1 LSAERL
7 IGALLKGALGGRRK
21 RSRGA
26 LRYLTGGRGSLVNAS
41 TLMTAAGLAWGAYE
55 AATRNRGIA
64 GSGPLPPQPAPPLPG
79 SGPLPPLPGAPM
91 QRSAGSAAPPLPG
104 SAEPPADLLRLVR
117 LTISAAR
124 ADGSL
129 SPEEQEA
136 IVAQARDVGAEQL
149 VDYEVRNPRPLSDI
163 TAGVTAPKAREE
175 MYAMAFAV
183 VRADETV
190 TGAERI
196 YLAQLAHALGLDP
209 ATTARIEQEA
219 AARIDAAG
227 QGAE

>member
-1 LSAERL
+1 M
-7 IGALLKGALGGRRK
+7 G
-21 RSRGA
+21 
-26 LRYLTGGRGSLVNAS
+26 
-41 TLMTAAGLAWGAYE
+41 
-55 AATRNRGIA
+55 
-64 GSGPLPPQPAPPLPG
+64 
-79 SGPLPPLPGAPM
+79 
-91 QRSAGSAAPPLPG
+91 RSAGSAAPPLPA

-136 IVAQARDVGAEQL
+136 IIAQARDVGAEQL

-163 TAGVTAPKAREE
+163 AAGVTGQTAREE
-175 MYAMAFAV
+175 MYQMAFAV

-190 TGAERI
+190 SGAERI

-209 ATTARIEQEA
+209 ATTARIEKEA

-227 QGAE
+227 QDPE

>member
-1 LSAERL
+1 VSAERL
-7 IGALLKGALGGRRK
+7 IGALLQGALGGRRK

-91 QRSAGSAAPPLPG
+91 QRSAASAAPPLPG

-136 IVAQARDVGAEQL
+136 IVAHARDVGAEQL

-163 TAGVTAPKAREE
+163 AAGVTAPKAREE

-227 QGAE
+227 KGAE

>member
-1 LSAERL
+1 
-7 IGALLKGALGGRRK
+7 
-21 RSRGA
+21 
-26 LRYLTGGRGSLVNAS
+26 
-41 TLMTAAGLAWGAYE
+41 MTAAGLAWGAYE

-64 GSGPLPPQPAPPLPG
+64 GSGPLPPQPPAPPLPG

-91 QRSAGSAAPPLPG
+91 PRSSGSAAPPLPG
-104 SAEPPADLLRLVR
+104 SAEPPTDLLRLVR

-136 IVAQARDVGAEQL
+136 IVAHARDVGAEQL

-163 TAGVTAPKAREE
+163 AGGVTDAKTREE
-175 MYAMAFAV
+175 MYQMAFAV

-219 AARIDAAG
+219 AARIDAAA

>member
-1 LSAERL
+1 MSAERL
-7 IGALLKGALGGRRK
+7 IGALLQGALGGRRK

-64 GSGPLPPQPAPPLPG
+64 GGPVPAPP
-79 SGPLPPLPGAPM
+79 SGIRAMPPLPVA
-91 QRSAGSAAPPLPG
+91 AAAPAPRRRCRRR
-104 SAEPPADLLRLVR
+104 EPPADLLRLVR

-136 IVAQARDVGAEQL
+136 IVAHARTVGAEQL
-149 VDYEVRNPRPLSDI
+149 VEYEVRNPRPLSDI
-163 TAGVTAPKAREE
+163 AGGVTDQKTREE
-175 MYAMAFAV
+175 MYQMAFAV

-190 TGAERI
+190 SGAERI

-209 ATTARIEQEA
+209 ATTARIEKEA
-219 AARIDAAG
+219 AARIDAE
-227 QGAE
+227 GAE

>member
-1 LSAERL
+1 VSAERL
-7 IGALLKGALGGRRK
+7 IGALLQGALGGRRK

-26 LRYLTGGRGSLVNAS
+26 LRYLTGGRRSLVNAS

-64 GSGPLPPQPAPPLPG
+64 GAPPAPPLPG
-79 SGPLPPLPGAPM
+79 SGPLPPLPGAPIG
-91 QRSAGSAAPPLPG
+91 RSAGAAAPPLPG

-124 ADGSL
+124 ADGSP

-136 IVAQARDVGAEQL
+136 IVAHARAVGAEQL

-163 TAGVTAPKAREE
+163 AGGVTDPKAREE
-175 MYAMAFAV
+175 MYEMAFAV

-209 ATTARIEQEA
+209 ATTARIEKDA
-219 AARIDAAG
+219 AARIDAAA